1 MTKNNK
7 IIIWALSLIAVLLC
21 AILFFMLG
29 TQSSRHSLPYS
40 AKKTSK
46 TVNQGALTQSST
58 KPQSDQAKFTNEEI
72 ATMALADLGQA
83 GTIDQKLADVLTE
96 TTDQVDPRQEMLMQ
110 IKPLSDNSFQF
121 QEGTARSTR
130 LIITINGD
138 TVDHKISDMLREH
151 SESSMNKADLV
162 SRYRDKQAQVD
173 AIIQK
178 INYND
183 QHTTEINQ
191 KLMED
196 VVSGKDD

>member
-7 IIIWALSLIAVLLC
+7 IVIWALSLIAVLLC
-21 AILFFMLG
+21 AIFFFMLG

-72 ATMALADLGQA
+72 ATMALTDLGQA

-121 QEGTARSTR
+121 QEGTAGSTR

-138 TVDHKISDMLREH
+138 TVDHKISDMLGEH
-151 SESSMNKADLV
+151 SEGSMNKADLV

-196 VVSGKDD
+196 MVSGKDD